1 MDAVPVTLLSS
12 IPVGTQSWW
21 MATHISL
28 VTSRIIQ
35 IPAIS
40 IGKTI
45 LFVISCCIS
54 HYCHAFLAIGCYN
67 LLLPIVALTDSH
79 HHGRLVILG
88 LSVLLFWTILFVE
101 HPHFLEP
108 VYIYTHTHTYMCV
121 YLSIYLSVC
130 LPACLPVCLYVCLS
144 VCLSLYLSVCLS
156 VCMSVCLSIYLSLS
170 LSIYLSVCLFVCM
183 SIYLSI

>member
-35 IPAIS
+35 ISAIS

-45 LFVISCCIS
+45 FFVISCCIS

-108 VYIYTHTHTYMCV
+108 VYIYIHTHTCV
-121 YLSIYLSVC
+121 SIYLSICLSVC
-130 LPACLPVCLYVCLS
+130 LPACLFVCLS
-144 VCLSLYLSVCLS
+144 VCLSVSLSICLFVCLY
-156 VCMSVCLSIYLSLS
+156 VCLSIYLSLS
-170 LSIYLSVCLFVCM
+170 LSIYLSL
-183 SIYLSI
+183 YLSI